1 MDAQATDTRTGI
13 GGWFPARDQEG
24 RLSPWLSSCFSLKIT
39 REDFPWVFE
48 KGNRPSLVIS
58 TLEAFAMLVAL
69 KLRFGQD
76 PEPDDTRVL
85 IAPSITDNRGNG
97 AALNKLMST
106 RLPFLAV
113 LMELASFMKSRGM
126 RAVVE
131 WAPRECFR
139 EADLLANGI
148 TDLFDPD
155 RRLPVSA
162 QTLVWNVLPEALS
175 VGREA
180 EQAFRRMKETH
191 GLPNRA
197 QKQRKRKVENRLKVT
212 DPW

>member
-1 MDAQATDTRTGI
+1 M
-13 GGWFPARDQEG
+13 
-24 RLSPWLSSCFSLKIT
+24 SSWFSLEIT
-39 REDFPWVFE
+39 REDFPWKFG

-106 RLPFLAV
+106 RFPSSAV
-113 LMELASFMKSRGM
+113 LMKLASFMKARGM

-131 WAPRECFR
+131 WAPRECNR

-148 TDLFDPD
+148 TDLFDPE
-155 RRLPVSA
+155 R
-162 QTLVWNVLPEALS
+162 
-175 VGREA
+175 
-180 EQAFRRMKETH
+180 
-191 GLPNRA
+191 
-197 QKQRKRKVENRLKVT
+197 
-212 DPW
+212 